1 MLPLNWP
8 SLVTQ
13 LVKICLQ
20 CGRPGFDPWVGK
32 ISLEKGKVT
41 HSTLLAWRIPWTSQ
55 RVGHTEWLSLSLSIK
70 LAGKW
75 ATAPHDPLA
84 LISDNEKWRQIFQS
98 GSVLPQLL
106 FLSPL
111 FFNVWSGD
119 FSLTFFF
126 NSQWLLFFIYLFFA
140 IPLGMWDPSSPIRD
154 WTHTPCPGSTGSVVF

>member
-1 MLPLNWP
+1 M
-8 SLVTQ
+8 TQ

-32 ISLEKGKVT
+32 IPWRRERLPTPLFWPGEFHGLYSLWHRKE
-41 HSTLLAWRIPWTSQ
+41 LDM
-55 RVGHTEWLSLSLSIK
+55 TEWLSLSLSIK

-98 GSVLPQLL
+98 WSVLPQLL

-126 NSQWLLFFIYLFFA
+126 LIPSGFYFLFINFL
-140 IPLGMWDPSSPIRD
+140 PSHSACEIQVPQSGIEPTLPALEALEA
-154 WTHTPCPGSTGSVVF
+154 WCFNY